1 MNNSINKNK
10 RKKTFDVF
18 AQFALPGFTI
28 GAQIL
33 TSLKYPQFG
42 LIANLMA
49 QPFWL
54 YSTWKGYKQA
64 NQIGMFINTVIFAT
78 ITIFGIIN
86 YWFL

>member
-1 MNNSINKNK
+1 MKKDKNK
-10 RKKTFDVF
+10 KVFDVF
-18 AQFALPGFTI
+18 AQFALPGLTI

-33 TSLKYPQFG
+33 TSLKFPQFG
-42 LIANLMA
+42 LIANLIA

-64 NQIGMFINTVIFAT
+64 GQIGMFINTVVFTT
-78 ITIFGIIN
+78 ITALGIIN